1 MLPGLFITVVLA
13 LAGAARLAVLGQR
26 AATARPP
33 VDLAAGDRPALVH
46 LVLTRCRP
54 QAAGY
59 EATILDLAGRGY
71 LSVTGQGLA
80 AGAAGPASL
89 WLGPGTPAA
98 GSPALL
104 GFEQQVL
111 DDVLARVSDAR
122 GAPFDALAGACE
134 ADATAIWKP
143 FEDKLLAAARELGV
157 CGPRLPLRA
166 SSVFLALGTAAAIVA
181 SASLA
186 EPAHRG
192 WAAGATVV
200 ACGIAL
206 AWLWQD
212 RPTRAGT
219 ALAARGRDSSAL
231 PAGWDSSLAA
241 AELRQGAYAV
251 AAGQE
256 SGGAARRPRRRAGPP
271 DETRRPA
278 QAWSSF
284 TGSWRRVPVGPR
296 GGRALRR
303 GGGLLTGAAVV
314 GFISIPFV
322 ITGIIGWLAVIP
334 VLAALALGAA
344 GAADLLG
351 TQAVPK
357 RVTFHGQVI
366 ARWHEEESSGG
377 ENEHTVRLP
386 MLAIDD
392 GQRSWTCLAS
402 AAEFGRAALGD
413 LVQVTVNPRSG
424 TLASLAVTSRTRPEG
439 PSAVRPAPL
448 VTPEEAAAVV
458 GPLTRTTGVPVLVSG
473 GLSVIYQGRDGTLSV
488 IVAGGGVAGLNTAI
502 ARRMGTPLPGI
513 GDQAWLLN
521 RERTV
526 IVQVGLRVTKLTAS
540 KSRPGS
546 LPVLAAVVAARLR

>member
-1 MLPGLFITVVLA
+1 M
-13 LAGAARLAVLGQR
+13 
-26 AATARPP
+26 
-33 VDLAAGDRPALVH
+33 
-46 LVLTRCRP
+46 
-54 QAAGY
+54 
-59 EATILDLAGRGY
+59 
-71 LSVTGQGLA
+71 
-80 AGAAGPASL
+80 
-89 WLGPGTPAA
+89 
-98 GSPALL
+98 
-104 GFEQQVL
+104 L

-122 GAPFDALAGACE
+122 GAPFDALAGACQ

-181 SASLA
+181 SACLA

-192 WAAGATVV
+192 WAAVATVV

-219 ALAARGRDSSAL
+219 ALAARWRDSSAR
-231 PAGWDSSLAA
+231 PAGWDSSPAA
-241 AELRQGAYAV
+241 AELRQSAYAV

-256 SGGAARRPRRRAGPP
+256 SGGVARRPRRRAGPP

-303 GGGLLTGAAVV
+303 GGGLLTGAAVI

-351 TQAVPK
+351 SQAVPK
-357 RVTFHGQVI
+357 QVTFHGQVI
-366 ARWHEEESSGG
+366 ARWLEEESSGG

-402 AAEFGRAALGD
+402 AAEFGGAALGD

-488 IVAGGGVAGLNTAI
+488 IVAGGGVASLNTAI

-526 IVQVGLRVTKLTAS
+526 IVQVGPQVTKLTAS

-546 LPVLAAVVAARLR
+546 LPVLASVIAARLR

>member
-1 MLPGLFITVVLA
+1 MLLGLIITVVLA

-26 AATARPP
+26 AATARPAF
-33 VDLAAGDRPALVH
+33 DFAAADRPALVH
-46 LVLTRCRP
+46 LVRTQVP
-54 QAAGY
+54 A
-59 EATILDLAGRGY
+59 AGRG
-71 LSVTGQGLA
+71 LRGDDPGSGRARVPVRDRPGPGDR
-80 AGAAGPASL
+80 GAGPASL
-89 WLGPGTPAA
+89 WLGPAVPAA

-157 CGPRLPLRA
+157 CGPRLPHRA

-186 EPAHRG
+186 APAHRG
-192 WAAGATVV
+192 WAAVAAVI

-206 AWLWQD
+206 AWLWRD

-219 ALAARGRDSSAL
+219 ALAARWRENSAP
-231 PAGWDSSLAA
+231 PAGWDSSPAA
-241 AELRQGAYAV
+241 AELRQSAYAV

-256 SGGAARRPRRRAGPP
+256 IGGVARRPRRRAGPP

-303 GGGLLTGAAVV
+303 GGGLLTGAAVI

-322 ITGIIGWLAVIP
+322 ITGIIGWLALIP

-344 GAADLLG
+344 GAADLL
-351 TQAVPK
+351 
-357 RVTFHGQVI
+357 RI
-366 ARWHEEESSGG
+366 AGGPEAGHLPRPGHRPLARGG
-377 ENEHTVRLP
+377 ELRRGE
-386 MLAIDD
+386 
-392 GQRSWTCLAS
+392 
-402 AAEFGRAALGD
+402 RAA
-413 LVQVTVNPRSG
+413 RSACPCWRS
-424 TLASLAVTSRTRPEG
+424 TTASSPGHAWRQRPSSAG
-439 PSAVRPAPL
+439 RPSA
-448 VTPEEAAAVV
+448 T
-458 GPLTRTTGVPVLVSG
+458 
-473 GLSVIYQGRDGTLSV
+473 
-488 IVAGGGVAGLNTAI
+488 
-502 ARRMGTPLPGI
+502 
-513 GDQAWLLN
+513 W
-521 RERTV
+521 
-526 IVQVGLRVTKLTAS
+526 
-540 KSRPGS
+540 SRS
-546 LPVLAAVVAARLR
+546 R